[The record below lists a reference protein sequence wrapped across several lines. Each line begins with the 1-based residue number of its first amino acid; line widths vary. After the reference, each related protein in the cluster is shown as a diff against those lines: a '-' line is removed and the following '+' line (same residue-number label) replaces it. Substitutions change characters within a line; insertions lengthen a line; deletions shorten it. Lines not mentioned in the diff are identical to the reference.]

1 MSIKEQMNETEE
13 LDTET
18 KEFINQ
24 LVEAILFAVQAGG
37 SKETIK
43 EAAKELKECPSD
55 ISNILP
61 YVNTKG
67 WGEPARR
74 FKTEV
79 GAIAKNS
86 SLDTRRELR
95 LSFPPS
101 HFSTTDDPV
110 SLTFEG
116 CYDATSYFTTLIY
129 ACPEIKNALIEAM
142 KAHGVDEDNAWDLV
156 TREWKLWSH
165 MMHLPE
171 VADITRAMPAYED
184 YNRGK
189 PNNYSLISAA
199 RKIEHTVGGKIVP
212 KISIETGGTDENGN
226 GGKPLEIAATD
237 DVIEDATNKIYAEEC
252 LAILDETD
260 REIMLRHAD
269 GETYASLAK
278 AFGYKTAGGMQKHI
292 KKIKNQIADRMG

>member
-1 MSIKEQMNETEE
+1 MDKNEE
-13 LDTET
+13 LTPET

-24 LVEAILFAVQAGG
+24 LVEAILSSVNAENVEQI
-37 SKETIK
+37 IK
-43 EAAKELKECPSD
+43 KATEEHKELPSD
-55 ISNILP
+55 VSDILP

-67 WGEPARR
+67 WGEPAMK

-86 SLDTRRELR
+86 SLDARRELR

-101 HFSTTDDPV
+101 HFSTTGDPV
-110 SLTFEG
+110 SLTLEG

-142 KAHGVDEDNAWDLV
+142 KARGVDEDNVWDIV
-156 TREWKLWSH
+156 TREWKIWSQ

-171 VADITRAMPAYED
+171 VAKITRAMPDYED

-199 RKIEHTVGGKIVP
+199 RKIEHTVDGKIVP

-269 GETYASLAK
+269 CETYASLAR

-292 KKIKNQIADRMG
+292 KKIKKQIADRMG